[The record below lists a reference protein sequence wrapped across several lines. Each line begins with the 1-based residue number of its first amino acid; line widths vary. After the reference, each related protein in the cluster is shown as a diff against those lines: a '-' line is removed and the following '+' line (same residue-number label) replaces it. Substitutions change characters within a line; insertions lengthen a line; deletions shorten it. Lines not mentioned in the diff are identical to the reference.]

1 MNYIEEVQIMDCRTP
16 EKREQI
22 VKEFNVLPVAHVK
35 LLTGQTKHSDAGQ
48 IINDKYYIFHA
59 YPKSGGKEEII
70 QCGMGAARHFL
81 ELIGHEG
88 LPLYNPL
95 HGKGGSVGPGVGT
108 GGQGGRRPREVWN
121 PIAEQ
126 LYNAIMWVIVIIDAA
141 PNTKIFDIREKVYRF
156 KSKEPFPSQVKGV
169 NTIIGKIL
177 RGKTL
182 TEAIEELRLKNK
194 VRDDMCQFDKLVEI
208 INNYTDKDGNHIEI
222 EPLF

>member
-1 MNYIEEVQIMDCRTP
+1 MDCRTP
-16 EKREQI
+16 ERREQI
-22 VKEFNVLPVAHVK
+22 VKEYMVLPVAHVK
-35 LLTGQTKHSDAGQ
+35 LLAGQVKHSDAGQ
-48 IINDKYYIFHA
+48 VISDKYYIFHA
-59 YPKSGGKEEII
+59 TSKLDGDKEII

-81 ELIGHEG
+81 ELIRHEG

-95 HGKGGSVGPGVGT
+95 HSEGGGGGT
-108 GGQGGRRPREVWN
+108 GERTDGSGVRRHREVWN

-126 LYNAIMWVIVIIDAA
+126 LYNAIMWVIIIIDAD
-141 PNTKIFDIREKVYRF
+141 PKTKIFDIRGNVYKF
-156 KSKEPFPSQVKGV
+156 KYKEPFPSQVKGV

-208 INNYTDKDGNHIEI
+208 INNYTDKDGNHIDI